1 MIIILKNISA
11 KASKQ
16 DIKAF
21 LSPTVK
27 GGLFSKS
34 GQIEK
39 ISILLQKNLRT
50 RLIHYHGLAE
60 ITPEIVAKRV
70 IKKLNRKLLLGKR
83 IVVSE
88 YKIRS
93 QYNDP
98 RLKRTITL
106 RWIDDRRV
114 HDRREDHEEI
124 FLEDVR
130 VEGRDGFNMKS
141 W

>member
-1 MIIILKNISA
+1 MMIILKNISA

-16 DIKAF
+16 DIKEF
-21 LSPTVK
+21 LSPAVK
-27 GGLFSKS
+27 GGWLSKG

-39 ISILLQKNLRT
+39 VSILLQKNRSTHL
-50 RLIHYHGLAE
+50 LHYHGLAE
-60 ITPEIVAKRV
+60 VSPESVAKRV
-70 IKKLNRKLLLGKR
+70 IKKLNRKPLLGKR
-83 IVVSE
+83 VAVSE
-88 YKIRS
+88 YKVRS
-93 QYNDP
+93 PYNDP

-114 HDRREDHEEI
+114 HDRRENYEET